1 MFFENKVDLILLDI
15 PSNLIIPH
23 VFKLLFF
30 ILPWNRRVDNFIKS
44 IAVFVDRFLFG
55 RGVIII
61 MHVNDLQVLKESRS
75 FLESYQL
82 KVHMKW
88 IVVNSSPHMN
98 SKDPS
103 S

>member
-1 MFFENKVDLILLDI
+1 VFFENKVDLVLLHI

-23 VFKLLFF
+23 VFKLFFF

-44 IAVFVDRFLFG
+44 VAVFVDRFLFG
-55 RGVIII
+55 KRVVII
-61 MHVNDLQVLKESRS
+61 MHVNDLQVLKEIRS

-98 SKDPS
+98 SEDPS